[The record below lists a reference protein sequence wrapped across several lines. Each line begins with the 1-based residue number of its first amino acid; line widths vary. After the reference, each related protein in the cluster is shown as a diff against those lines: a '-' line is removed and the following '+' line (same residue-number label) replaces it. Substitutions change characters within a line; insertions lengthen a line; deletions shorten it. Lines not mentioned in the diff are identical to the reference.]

1 MKIFDSGFKA
11 HFLKY
16 KNFSL
21 WKDSRF
27 FNLILEVKIP
37 L

>member
-1 MKIFDSGFKA
+1 MQKNSRELEGDEKLMKIFDSGFKA

-21 WKDSRF
+21 
-27 FNLILEVKIP
+27 
-37 L
+37 